1 MCVKEQV
8 CILYSIFTPG
18 SVSVV
23 SRDRSLFTPG
33 YWCASQMLVSQQMIL
48 HWSLTLFF
56 FSLLV
61 CDSIHAAVEYCGC
74 VFEISVRS
82 PETAPR
88 NRSDALTAAHML
100 CDGVMFSL
108 YPRWHAAALCIC
120 RTKWLYLSSLGSVR
134 VCIGWRWGIPSGI
147 WLMALKHC
155 PDFLLLFCK
164 V

>member
-1 MCVKEQV
+1 MVFLHLDPCRWSAETDRCSHLVIGVHLK
-8 CILYSIFTPG
+8 CL
-18 SVSVV
+18 SVNKWFFI
-23 SRDRSLFTPG
+23 DLWP
-33 YWCASQMLVSQQMIL
+33 C
-48 HWSLTLFF
+48 F
-56 FSLLV
+56 FSPSSCVTVSTLLLRIVGARVGV
-61 CDSIHAAVEYCGC
+61 C
-74 VFEISVRS
+74 FEISVRS

-120 RTKWLYLSSLGSVR
+120 RTKWLYLSLLASVR
-134 VCIGWRWGIPSGI
+134 VCIGWRWGISSGI